1 MNKVDVG
8 ALDGPGRHPSRYLR
22 GSATIGGKTT
32 DASRPEHRAFE
43 IRSTRSGRVRKSP
56 LITGARA
63 PIDCRRICHFLFED
77 RSLDFLHHESNNFSS
92 RPAQGEVAMDQC
104 VYVAQ
109 MNIEHFRR
117 RLLTEQDE
125 KTRRQIVQL
134 LAEEEA
140 KLVTLTHASDKN
152 REKNKS

>member
-1 MNKVDVG
+1 M
-8 ALDGPGRHPSRYLR
+8 SQITYLLIEET
-22 GSATIGGKTT
+22 SL
-32 DASRPEHRAFE
+32 AF
-43 IRSTRSGRVRKSP
+43 
-56 LITGARA
+56 LN
-63 PIDCRRICHFLFED
+63 D
-77 RSLDFLHHESNNFSS
+77 ESNFFSS

-117 RLLTEQDE
+117 KLLTEQDD
-125 KTRRQIVQL
+125 KTRRQIIQL

-152 REKNKS
+152 CEKNKS

>member
-1 MNKVDVG
+1 V
-8 ALDGPGRHPSRYLR
+8 HFSRDWL
-22 GSATIGGKTT
+22 S
-32 DASRPEHRAFE
+32 P
-43 IRSTRSGRVRKSP
+43 TR
-56 LITGARA
+56 I
-63 PIDCRRICHFLFED
+63 FLFEQ
-77 RSLDFLHHESNNFSS
+77 RSLAFLLHESNSFSS

-117 RLLTEQDE
+117 KLLTEQDE
-125 KTRRQIVQL
+125 KTRRQIIHL

-152 REKNKS
+152 SDKNKS

>member
-1 MNKVDVG
+1 
-8 ALDGPGRHPSRYLR
+8 
-22 GSATIGGKTT
+22 
-32 DASRPEHRAFE
+32 
-43 IRSTRSGRVRKSP
+43 
-56 LITGARA
+56 
-63 PIDCRRICHFLFED
+63 
-77 RSLDFLHHESNNFSS
+77 
-92 RPAQGEVAMDQC
+92 MDQC

-152 REKNKS
+152 CEKNKS

>member
-1 MNKVDVG
+1 
-8 ALDGPGRHPSRYLR
+8 
-22 GSATIGGKTT
+22 
-32 DASRPEHRAFE
+32 
-43 IRSTRSGRVRKSP
+43 
-56 LITGARA
+56 
-63 PIDCRRICHFLFED
+63 
-77 RSLDFLHHESNNFSS
+77 
-92 RPAQGEVAMDQC
+92 MDQC

>member
-1 MNKVDVG
+1 
-8 ALDGPGRHPSRYLR
+8 
-22 GSATIGGKTT
+22 
-32 DASRPEHRAFE
+32 
-43 IRSTRSGRVRKSP
+43 
-56 LITGARA
+56 
-63 PIDCRRICHFLFED
+63 
-77 RSLDFLHHESNNFSS
+77 
-92 RPAQGEVAMDQC
+92 MDQC

-117 RLLTEQDE
+117 KLLTEQDE

-152 REKNKS
+152 SDKRKS